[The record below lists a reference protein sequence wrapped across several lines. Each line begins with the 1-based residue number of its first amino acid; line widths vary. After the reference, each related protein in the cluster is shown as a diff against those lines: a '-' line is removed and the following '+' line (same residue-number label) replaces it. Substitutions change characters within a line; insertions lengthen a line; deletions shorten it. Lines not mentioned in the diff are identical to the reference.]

1 MVKHILIVDDE
12 KEFLFSAE
20 IALRNAG
27 YRTEAAIDGRRAL
40 VKIREAQD
48 RRDPFDLLVLD
59 IRMPGMSGVEL
70 IEELNRREIVL
81 PVLVMSAYI
90 EKPLTRELEK
100 KGCLNIIEKPFPP
113 KELVGRIADVLSKLV
128 SRDHRYETVAE

>member
-1 MVKHILIVDDE
+1 VVKHILIVDDE

-27 YRTEAAIDGRRAL
+27 YRTEAAIDGKKAL

-48 RRDPFDLLVLD
+48 RSDPFDLLVLD

-70 IEELNRREIVL
+70 IDELNRREIVL
-81 PVLVMSAYI
+81 PALVMSAYI

-100 KGCLNIIEKPFPP
+100 KGCFDIIEKPFPP
-113 KELVGRIADVLSKLV
+113 KELVGRIAEVLSKLA
-128 SRDHRYETVAE
+128 SRNDCYETVAE

>member
-27 YRTEAAIDGRRAL
+27 YRTEAAIDGRKAL
-40 VKIREAQD
+40 AKIREAQD
-48 RRDPFDLLVLD
+48 RSDPFDLLVLD

-70 IEELNRREIVL
+70 IEELTRKEILL
-81 PVLVMSAYI
+81 PALIMSAYI

-100 KGCLNIIEKPFPP
+100 KGCFNIIEKPFPP
-113 KELVGRIADVLSKLV
+113 KELVGRIADVLSKPA
-128 SRDHRYETVAE
+128 SRDGRYETVAE